1 MEPVARQHI
10 VMGNMGHRKAV
21 YLLTARNRRV
31 RKERGREGK
40 GEREKEGEKQ
50 KEGGREGRKARI
62 VPLTLPSKRAGCVV
76 IITDDAIHGLTC
88 FFLFCLLPLFVHLS

>member
-1 MEPVARQHI
+1 
-10 VMGNMGHRKAV
+10 MGNMGHRKAV

-50 KEGGREGRKARI
+50 KEGGREGKWEKGKDG
-62 VPLTLPSKRAGCVV
+62 KRYGGRERGKEGGNCTTYFAQQKSWVCRY
-76 IITDDAIHGLTC
+76 HY
-88 FFLFCLLPLFVHLS
+88 